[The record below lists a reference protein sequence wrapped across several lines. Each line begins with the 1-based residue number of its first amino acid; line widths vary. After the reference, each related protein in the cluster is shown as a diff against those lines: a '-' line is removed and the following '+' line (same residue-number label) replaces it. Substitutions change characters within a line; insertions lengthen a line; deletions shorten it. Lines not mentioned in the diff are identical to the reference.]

1 MTVNENHPFESLTPY
16 LGAPVGVGQPPPK
29 GWREIT
35 AFPLLILVGGSGVGK
50 SVAIQQ
56 LTQRWYPEALHI
68 LPNRRELTDRL
79 VVAPLQRADGVEV
92 KALGRMEKLAYIR
105 RFRQMHPPGLAYPFA
120 HLWVDGSLLDGRSL
134 LVFDGLRGE
143 EEVRFAAAALPQARF
158 AAFDAPVFVRLCR
171 LINRNDA
178 YDSVSGSPAR
188 PASNAGP
195 LRPASNAGPLRP
207 ASNGGPLNSDPQNS
221 TNLCQRLGVPEA
233 CGMFSPAEEEA
244 LHGLLTSGDVTEK
257 DLRDRL
263 KVLAGEY
270 GLYDVE
276 AAIRILNDLAPERTV
291 TIDTVTHNPQQVG
304 KRLFAFIALAF
315 KGLLSAP
322 A

>member
-1 MTVNENHPFESLTPY
+1 MTTTMQFTMGGNHPFENLTPY
-16 LGAPVGVGQPPPK
+16 LGIGETPPE
-29 GWREIT
+29 GWRAIT

-56 LTQRWYPEALHI
+56 LTQRWHPEALYV

-79 VVAPLQRADGVEV
+79 VVAPLQRADGAEV

-105 RFRQMHPPGLAYPFA
+105 RFRQLHPPGLAYPFA
-120 HLWVDGSLLDGRSL
+120 HLWVDGRLLDGRGL

-188 PASNAGP
+188 PLLN
-195 LRPASNAGPLRP
+195 
-207 ASNGGPLNSDPQNS
+207 NGLQNG

-233 CGMFSPAEEEA
+233 CGMFSPDEEEA
-244 LHGLLTSGDVTEK
+244 LHGLLASGEVAEK

-322 A
+322 AQSIT